1 MPNVRPSNV
10 APTVAIPPGL
20 VDLATRLAAD
30 LPARI
35 GAEVNPSRR
44 IIRSFLHHVNAA
56 AKAEK
61 RRLVNKARGWEP
73 AAMKAAAAKAG
84 HDKAASDL
92 LPLVR
97 EILDGHAKSED
108 STPAG
113 LTSEAATIGEM
124 LATAPAGSYR
134 VALENRATMIRDELA
149 AMASESAVAAVT
161 HDRRDSEGGEVG

>member
-10 APTVAIPPGL
+10 APALAIPPGL
-20 VDLATRLAAD
+20 VDLATRLAED

-35 GAEVNPSRR
+35 GAQVNPSRV
-44 IIRSFLHHVNAA
+44 IVRSFLHHVNGA

-61 RRLVNKARGWEP
+61 RRVANKARGWER
-73 AAMKAAAAKAG
+73 AEMRAMADKAG

-97 EILDGHAKSED
+97 EILDGHAKPEV
-108 STPAG
+108 STPVD
-113 LTSEAATIGEM
+113 LTSEAATIDEM

-134 VALENRATMIRDELA
+134 IALENRAAMIRDALA
-149 AMASESAVAAVT
+149 AMARESAVDAV
-161 HDRRDSEGGEVG
+161 SEGGEVG

>member
-44 IIRSFLHHVNAA
+44 IVRSFLHHVNAA

-61 RRLVNKARGWEP
+61 RRVANKGRGWER
-73 AAMKAAAAKAG
+73 AEMRAMADKAG

-92 LPLVR
+92 LPLVQQVIAANAER
-97 EILDGHAKSED
+97 EPE
-108 STPAG
+108 PAP
-113 LTSEAATIGEM
+113 T
-124 LATAPAGSYR
+124 
-134 VALENRATMIRDELA
+134 VANVYNAFGMEIE
-149 AMASESAVAAVT
+149 
-161 HDRRDSEGGEVG
+161 RRDGGDEDGEVG